1 MIFWSLDIRRVHI
14 EIFGF
19 WLLRFA
25 VINEDACRVWHDWG
39 LHSQETQ
46 CSFRRKIWESQEKA
60 SIFSPFNLVALEK
73 HSTTVLFFQ
82 SVHITIAW
90 FTQEIEAM
98 FLSLSPSHPALP
110 LSTGHPVTVGSVVPF
125 YILLQKI
132 MLMSFSLCTA
142 PLTFFWPID
151 LVLVSLISI
160 RQAET
165 VAGLGEAHSE
175 SRDGHIGPRP
185 HPIRKV

>member
-1 MIFWSLDIRRVHI
+1 MKESAEFDTI
-14 EIFGF
+14 E
-19 WLLRFA
+19 
-25 VINEDACRVWHDWG
+25 V
-39 LHSQETQ
+39 
-46 CSFRRKIWESQEKA
+46 
-60 SIFSPFNLVALEK
+60 SIHEK
-73 HSTTVLFFQ
+73 HNVLSREKSENRKKKLPFSLHLILLLSRNTFFPTVLFFK

-132 MLMSFSLCTA
+132 MLMSFSLCRA

-151 LVLVSLISI
+151 LVLVSLIPI

-165 VAGLGEAHSE
+165 IAGLDKARSE
-175 SRDGHIGPRP
+175 SRDGHIGPWL